1 MASRNLKKFL
11 EKIEQDLLQNSKEY
25 RKMVSDVKVHTFYLS
40 LDGLTDHI
48 AFQLAVDGVNIPK
61 ADLQRISTKFFNGVK
76 NQFMGDLINVEIFDR
91 SQTSTDFSITFRS
104 KSKVKGEIENLDVR
118 KTFDAIKYLYTMPK
132 EQLFRD
138 IQPYYSKS
146 KQHLN
151 RQRFLDLGHANDSSV
166 VQQRVNDLLQFG
178 EIPKRL
184 IKIPEIEQLLT
195 LVKDDDKGTVSV
207 TLEAAAFNQKSGS
220 TDQATFKRKV
230 QQDIR
235 AAIEKLDVIR
245 QDGSDNAITRTRKKS
260 IKVVTDPFR
269 KVKGAIVVTEDTKIN
284 KSSKMPVQLS
294 KKVQA
299 KQQKSKGKKTP
310 RSIPGGPR
318 TKEKQSSFNLT
329 TLLAILNQRLPDKV
343 AGNMGSPKLENR
355 TGRFASSVRVTN
367 ITQTRQG
374 FPSIGYIYQRE
385 PYGVF
390 EATSGSRF
398 ASQERDPRKLI
409 DASIREIAAEYALGR
424 IFTRRV

>member
-1 MASRNLKKFL
+1 MASRDLKKFL
-11 EKIEQDLLQNSKEY
+11 EKIDAELQKSSKEY
-25 RKMVSDVKVHTFYLS
+25 REKISDVKVHTFYLS
-40 LDGLTDHI
+40 LQGITDHI
-48 AFQLAVDGVNIPK
+48 AFQLAIDGVRVPK
-61 ADLQRISTKFFNGVK
+61 KDLNTICKTFFEAVK
-76 NQFMGDLINVEIFDR
+76 HSVMGDLINVEVFDR
-91 SQTSTDFSITFRS
+91 SQTATDFSITFRS
-104 KSKVKGEIENLDVR
+104 KSRVKGPIEERDAR
-118 KTFDAIKYLYTMPK
+118 KTFDMIKFLYDVPK
-132 EQLFRD
+132 EQLFRKL
-138 IQPYYSKS
+138 QPYYSKS
-146 KQHLN
+146 KQTLN
-151 RQRFLDLGHANDSSV
+151 RQRFLDLGHANDSAV
-166 VQQRVNDLLQFG
+166 VQQRIDDLLQFG

-195 LVKDDDKGTVSV
+195 LVKNDNKGTVTV

-230 QQDIR
+230 QKDIR

-245 QDGSDNAITRTRKKS
+245 QDGSDNALTRTRKKAV
-260 IKVVTDPFR
+260 KKVTDPFKKR
-269 KVKGAIVVTEDTKIN
+269 GAKVVTEDTKIE
-284 KSSKMPVQLS
+284 KSSTIPVQLS

-310 RSIPGGPR
+310 KSIPGGPR
-318 TKEKQSSFNLT
+318 TKERQSTFNIT

-343 AGNMGSPKLENR
+343 AGNMGAPRLENR
-355 TGRFASSVRVTN
+355 TGRFASSVRVTE

-374 FPSIGYIYQRE
+374 FPSIGYMYQKQ